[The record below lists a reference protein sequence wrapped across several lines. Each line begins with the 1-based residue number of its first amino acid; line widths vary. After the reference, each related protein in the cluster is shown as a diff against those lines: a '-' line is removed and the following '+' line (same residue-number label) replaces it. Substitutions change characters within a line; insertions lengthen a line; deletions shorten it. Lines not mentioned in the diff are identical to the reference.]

1 MGEQLTAEAK
11 PTLQEIIY
19 DIWKI
24 VGEAN
29 SLCDDIH
36 WRLTGMCNS
45 ETKELTP
52 KPTALYPYAEN
63 LKEEVQALRN
73 RISSI
78 NKIV

>member
-1 MGEQLTAEAK
+1 METQLKDETK
-11 PTLQEIIY
+11 PTLQKIIY
-19 DIWKI
+19 DIWNI

-36 WRLTGMCNS
+36 SRLTGMGNPD
-45 ETKELTP
+45 TKETP
-52 KPTALYPYAEN
+52 RPTAFYPYAEN

>member
-1 MGEQLTAEAK
+1 METQLKDETK

-19 DIWKI
+19 DIWNI

-36 WRLTGMCNS
+36 SRLTGMNNPETS
-45 ETKELTP
+45 EVAR
-52 KPTALYPYAEN
+52 PTAFYPYAEN

>member
-29 SLCDDIH
+29 SLCDEIH
-36 WRLTGMCNS
+36 WRLTGNWQSDTCNPTPDGLYAYV
-45 ETKELTP
+45 ETLI
-52 KPTALYPYAEN
+52 
-63 LKEEVQALRN
+63 EEVQALRN

>member
-1 MGEQLTAEAK
+1 MGEQLKAEAK

-45 ETKELTP
+45 ETKEISRP
-52 KPTALYPYAEN
+52 EAFYPYAEN